1 MLAAATFL
9 GVVASCRIDF
19 EDRLP
24 HRFSLLVV
32 NETNE
37 LVRLRIADTTGIL
50 DLNGKEKW
58 VSEVTVPD
66 WVEPPANSYLRY
78 LLLGGVDFFEAGAET
93 PHRSYSYYNFHCID
107 ATGESEDDA
116 ECVFIRTDGAVD
128 RLFVESPDRP
138 FYLEHDRA
146 NSGLVRMVIS
156 YVPRGQF
163 LEVINESR
171 DRIRIQIA
179 MRDDASFLASGYRH
193 SSGFLAL
200 DNDERTTLA
209 MSPGAGPRESA
220 VNIRYIRLF
229 AALHFYRLGAHTPYR
244 SYVYDTWWCGP
255 DVTDDTSCVYY
266 RRSDGA
272 VDRLFERSP
281 DRPFYL
287 ERDREDL
294 NLARLVVTFEPSGVP
309 GSESPAPARDAMP

>member
-1 MLAAATFL
+1 M
-9 GVVASCRIDF
+9 S
-19 EDRLP
+19 
-24 HRFSLLVV
+24 
-32 NETNE
+32 
-37 LVRLRIADTTGIL
+37 
-50 DLNGKEKW
+50 
-58 VSEVTVPD
+58 
-66 WVEPPANSYLRY
+66 SY
-78 LLLGGVDFFEAGAET
+78 
-93 PHRSYSYYNFHCID
+93 
-107 ATGESEDDA
+107 TGESEEDA
-116 ECVFIRTDGAVD
+116 ECVYIRTDGAVD
-128 RLFVESPDRP
+128 RLFLESPDRP
-138 FYLEHDRA
+138 FYLERDRA
-146 NSGLVRMVIS
+146 NSGLGRMVIS

-163 LEVINESR
+163 LEVINESG

-179 MRDDASFLASGYRH
+179 MRDDASFLAPTWGNRYRH
-193 SSGFLAL
+193 SSGILAL

-209 MSPGAGPRESA
+209 MSPGAGPRESP

-309 GSESPAPARDAMP
+309 GSESPGSASAPDRSGRRSAVPRSAGQAAAKWSRLPRRAML